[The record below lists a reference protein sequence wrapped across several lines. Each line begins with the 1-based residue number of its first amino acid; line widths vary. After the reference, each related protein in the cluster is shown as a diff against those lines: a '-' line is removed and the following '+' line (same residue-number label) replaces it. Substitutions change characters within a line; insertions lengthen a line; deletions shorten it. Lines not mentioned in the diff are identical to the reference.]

1 MGIGR
6 KTSAISGGAL
16 ALALGGGL
24 PVLSA
29 TPAYALD
36 CTGAGIVSGVT
47 NTLCSVVGGVTGT
60 VGQVTDTLDQATGGA
75 TAPLS
80 ETVNGTLDTVGG
92 AAGSTLDTVGHTVD
106 ETLDGALSGEAG
118 GALGKVGETVAKTVG
133 DAGKTVGTA
142 VGDTGKA
149 VGETVGET
157 GKAVGETVGRL
168 APDIAPTAGRITEGL
183 TDPVRETCLPLLNGS
198 RCVDPGGSGKTER
211 PRHPRGHTAEVS
223 PGPARG
229 TLPVE
234 PYRPRY
240 VPVDRRTEADG
251 EHVHPDTDG
260 ILPLLWPGQRM
271 PEMAYRKRGK
281 TVLPSRTHDPAG
293 TALTAALLLSALTA
307 TRVVSARR
315 ARAGQRES
323 IPLEG
328 GIGLPRR
335 TGRHRLA

>member
-29 TPAYALD
+29 APAYALD
-36 CTGAGIVSGVT
+36 CSGVGIVSGVT

-60 VGQVTDTLDQATGGA
+60 VNQVTDTLDRATGGV

-80 ETVNGTLDTVGG
+80 ETVNSTLGTVGG

-106 ETLDGALSGEAG
+106 DTLGGALSGKAG
-118 GALGKVGETVAKTVG
+118 STLGEVGKTVG
-133 DAGKTVGTA
+133 DTGETVGKA

-168 APDIAPTAGRITEGL
+168 APSIAPTAERITEGL
-183 TDPVRETCLPLLNGS
+183 TDPVRDACLPLLNGS

-211 PRHPRGHTAEVS
+211 PKHPRGHTVRTS
-223 PGPARG
+223 PEPDREG

-234 PYRPRY
+234 PYHPRY
-240 VPVDRRTEADG
+240 VPVDRQTEAEG
-251 EHVHPDTDG
+251 EQVHPDTDG

-271 PEMAYRKRGK
+271 PEMVYRKRGK

-315 ARAGQRES
+315 ARAEQRES

-335 TGRHRLA
+335 SGRHRLA